1 MDEIAIELKNV
12 VKSFKIPK
20 RKKENSQSNV
30 LKALNDISFTVKK
43 GEILGV
49 IGNNGSGKSTL
60 LRIIPGIYK
69 PDHGEVIV
77 NGRLSPV
84 MQIGTGFMGDLPA
97 KENIIMNGMLFGL
110 SKHEIE
116 SKVEDI
122 IQYAELEKFETLQI
136 KRYSSG
142 MKARLAFSISMQI
155 NPDIFLID
163 EILAV
168 GDKNFREK
176 SYGTFLELVKSKKTI
191 IHVTHNL
198 SKLKEFSDRVL
209 LLDKGKVVMIGDP
222 EEVIKK
228 YQSMKSTNL

>member
-116 SKVEDI
+116 SKVKDI

-209 LLDKGKVVMIGDP
+209 LLDKGKVVMIGEP

-228 YQSMKSTNL
+228 YQSMKSTNQ